1 MLHRTELESLRGTF
15 RVARIT
21 AFNDD
26 GPDRS

>member
-26 GPDRS
+26 EAERD